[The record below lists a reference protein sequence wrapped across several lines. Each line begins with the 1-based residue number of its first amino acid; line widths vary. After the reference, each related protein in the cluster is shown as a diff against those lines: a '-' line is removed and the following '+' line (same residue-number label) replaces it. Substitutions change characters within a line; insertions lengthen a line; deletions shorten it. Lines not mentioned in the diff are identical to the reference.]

1 MICPHCHE
9 TIDATGSSCPACG
22 ELLDREPDS
31 LPTEFI
37 FCEGCGARLSP
48 HDRTCPKCGRP
59 APGILSSSAAAADL
73 AAGRTA
79 SFPRLTKAQFEL
91 AEMRDATSAAELISD
106 AADPNAT
113 TIMAPID
120 GIDPKPAAK
129 AHPNKQKK
137 KKKTHQ
143 DEDAYHKHRR
153 QIPKR
158 LILVFL
164 LIVCIAGGYAFVSYD
179 PLGVMPEFYRE
190 FGKAAKEMF
199 PSRQR
204 GEASAAD
211 TGGADSSA
219 GSSDDDNTSST
230 DVTEVS
236 DTKVLDGDELYDY
249 LESLYQD
256 VISYS
261 DSSEIG
267 QVIDDFNGGYLLSSL
282 DERKTASESAY
293 SLRDRVQQT
302 LDELDDIKTKED
314 SAYASDIKNLRQ
326 LAQWMHDRVD
336 AICASWDVSLG
347 IAEGESV
354 SSHQNEILKPLQE
367 AGNTALEQFD
377 AYRTQYR
384 PRKHSS

>member
-22 ELLDREPDS
+22 ARLDQEHSS
-31 LPTEFI
+31 LATEFI
-37 FCEGCGARLSP
+37 FCEGCGARLSS

-79 SFPRLTKAQFEL
+79 SFPRLTKAQIEL
-91 AEMRDATSAAELISD
+91 AEMRDITSAAELISD
-106 AADPNAT
+106 AADPNVT
-113 TIMAPID
+113 TVMAPID
-120 GIDPKPAAK
+120 GVDPKPADR
-129 AHPNKQKK
+129 AHPNKQK

-143 DEDAYHKHRR
+143 DEDAYHKHKR

-158 LILVFL
+158 LIAALLLV
-164 LIVCIAGGYAFVSYD
+164 VCIAGGYAFVSFD
-179 PLGVMPEFYRE
+179 PLGVMPGFYRE

-204 GEASAAD
+204 GEASAAG
-211 TGGADSSA
+211 TGESGAST
-219 GSSDDDNTSST
+219 GSSDSDDASST

-256 VISYS
+256 VIAYS
-261 DSSEIG
+261 NSSEIG

-282 DERKTASESAY
+282 DERKAASESAY

-302 LDELDDIKTKED
+302 IDEIDGIKIKED
-314 SAYASDIKNLRQ
+314 SAYISDIKNLRQ
-326 LAQWMHDRVD
+326 LAQWMYDRVD

-354 SSHQNEILKPLQE
+354 SSHQDEILEPLQE